1 MSRYPPG
8 HQSRAAHVHG
18 LAKAVPLMLQVDA
31 QPVVTSKLGHT
42 DNLDGPGDRHG
53 VNQGETSGLH
63 LLQHHVGARDRP
75 HLLVFEAVCLVCESE
90 GGAAVDTH
98 RALGKCASLDA
109 ECENTTTGERS

>member
-53 VNQGETSGLH
+53 V
-63 LLQHHVGARDRP
+63 
-75 HLLVFEAVCLVCESE
+75 FEAVCLVCESE